1 MNNKLFEPLRDGI
14 ARLCRVTNI
23 AEPGDTPR
31 EGLVELRSLPFD
43 YQTVGVMRKQLFEQ
57 SDVKISELI
66 TVPQFRDISTQDVV
80 ILRGVQYQIRDVQ
93 HVQDT
98 RPPTTKLALERL
110 EENYAFQDI

>member
-57 SDVKISELI
+57 SNVKISELI

-93 HVQDT
+93 DT
-98 RPPTTKLALERL
+98 RPPTTKLTLERL